1 MSDIAVLKRQRGAW
15 FAAAVVV
22 AGSSI
27 PAGAMHAQAVG
38 TALLHG
44 TVYDSTAM
52 QSLPGARVAV
62 IGTSI
67 AGQSDG
73 EGRFAIADVPAG
85 SFRVSFFHDR
95 LRELGLSSMSQPV
108 AFEAG
113 ETVFL
118 ELTIPSEETL
128 LLGWCLTEL
137 AEAGLGAVA
146 GLVTDELTG
155 VPMPHTIVTAEPV
168 AGGGGPSVESMTNEA
183 GYFRI
188 CEAPAEVEL
197 NLQAHFG
204 QRSSPAVSVVL
215 EAGRG
220 RLQDLVLTMS
230 TEGTLTGYVTDYISG
245 DPVQGAVVSVM
256 GTNSAVLTDDDGRF
270 IMDDLP
276 PGRHLVNTDHLAFE
290 ERTDSVTI
298 FGDETVDIEVRMATE
313 ALEVEGLV
321 IAARTRYAETSLLG
335 AGQRADVMSREDIEV
350 ALPGAN
356 GAVDLLRRMNTPG
369 LRVRDGYIQDEIT
382 GVMIP
387 GLCIEVGRRPPGG
400 GCAPAAV
407 ALNDVLVIYPDMFLR
422 SLDPNVID
430 RIEVLTPLDAQ
441 FRYGPAAANGAIMIY
456 TH

>member
-1 MSDIAVLKRQRGAW
+1 MW
-15 FAAAVVV
+15 FAAAVAAACVWV
-22 AGSSI
+22 
-27 PAGAMHAQAVG
+27 PAGAMHAQAAG

-52 QSLPGARVAV
+52 QSLAGARVGV

-118 ELTIPSEETL
+118 ELTVPSEETL

-137 AEAGLGAVA
+137 AVAGSGAVA

-155 VPMPHTIVTAEPV
+155 VPMPHTLVTAEPAQGSV
-168 AGGGGPSVESMTNEA
+168 GPTVETTTNEA

-188 CEAPAEVEL
+188 CEAPAQVEL
-197 NLQAHFG
+197 ALQAHFG
-204 QRSSPAVSVVL
+204 QRSSEAVSVVL
-215 EAGRG
+215 EPGRG
-220 RLQDLVLTMS
+220 RLQDLVLPMS
-230 TEGTLTGYVTDYISG
+230 TEGTLTGYVTDYVSG
-245 DPVQGAVVSVM
+245 DPVQGAVVSVL
-256 GTNSAVLTDDDGRF
+256 GTSSAVLTDVDGRF
-270 IMDDLP
+270 MMDDLP
-276 PGRHLVNTDHLAFE
+276 PARHLVSTDHLAFE

-298 FGDETVDIEVRMATE
+298 FGDETVDIEVLMATE

-321 IAARTRYAETSLLG
+321 IAARTRSAEQSLLG

-350 ALPGAN
+350 ALPGAK

-369 LRVRDGYIQDEIT
+369 LRVRDGYLEDEIT

-387 GLCIEVGRRPPGG
+387 GLCIEVGRRSPGS
-400 GCAPAAV
+400 GCASAAV
-407 ALNDVLVIYPDMFLR
+407 ALNDVIVIYPDLFLR

-441 FRYGPAAANGAIMIY
+441 FRFGPVASNGAIMIY